1 MQKNSFIKFSIYS
14 GFKHTHTHFLANRN
28 SLIPVLGRVLSKV
41 EDLQDKSRF
50 SRDLL
55 GIILMRKK
63 NEEKTWAGENK
74 FPGGTGLTPGEA
86 DVKASEMP
94 A

>member
-63 NEEKTWAGENK
+63 MRRKPGREKTNFQVAQ
-74 FPGGTGLTPGEA
+74 
-86 DVKASEMP
+86 V
-94 A
+94 